1 MDKKI
6 LLTYIKDGK
15 EGFDWFDTVNRVWKI
30 IDELLRK
37 ENFIMNRLEK
47 IISADIRNTEINKK
61 DLDYYLDSEQ
71 TEYACKK
78 DDEVIYVFTV
88 YKNGEECAVN
98 KYICDEDEDT
108 LGSLEEMEIL
118 KSEGY
123 VIEAID

>member
-1 MDKKI
+1 
-6 LLTYIKDGK
+6 
-15 EGFDWFDTVNRVWKI
+15 
-30 IDELLRK
+30 
-37 ENFIMNRLEK
+37 MNRLEK
-47 IISADIRNTEINKK
+47 IISADIRNTKINKK
-61 DLDYYLDSEQ
+61 DMDYYFDSER

-108 LGSLEEMEIL
+108 LGSLEEMEKL

-123 VIEAID
+123 IIEAID